1 VVGAPR
7 LKQVAVEV
15 SNRSSKYDVA
25 ISLQLTSHD
34 VVHTNAG
41 REHID
46 GALSV
51 YSTDQVL
58 QPLWLEHLLHKA
70 AVEVSNWMSKC
81 DFVISVELTCHD
93 VCSYNDY

>member
-1 VVGAPR
+1 MPAESTLAVLFPDIQLMRCSNHCVGAPR

-58 QPLWLEHLLHKA
+58 QP
-70 AVEVSNWMSKC
+70 
-81 DFVISVELTCHD
+81 
-93 VCSYNDY
+93 